1 MKHFLY
7 ASVTVATLLAIILL
21 AALWNFSSGTVPAE
35 LLAMPETPP
44 TAATGIVPVAECDV
58 AAVCA
63 GNVFDPLRGKAPPET
78 EDKIDPNRPQNKPR
92 FELIGIGVFDDQ
104 AGAVIANTNGNPQE
118 AGKRYFRIG
127 ENVGDGYGVTEIG
140 DGKVV
145 LMRGNEKLELT
156 VGGDKA
162 GGLTIIDDETA
173 KDNK

>member
-7 ASVTVATLLAIILL
+7 ASVTVAALLAVILL
-21 AALWNFSSGTVPAE
+21 AALWKFSPVTVPEE
-35 LLAMPETPP
+35 LLSIPESPP
-44 TAATGIVPVAECDV
+44 PGVPVAIPLVECDI

-63 GNVFDPLRGKAPPET
+63 GNVFDPLRGKAASET

-104 AGAVIANTNGNPQE
+104 AGAVIANTNGNPRE

-145 LMRGNEKLELT
+145 LMRGSEKLELT